1 MRLNKAIIA
10 LLAMVMVPLLGILAL
25 TGCSSSVLP
34 ETLEAKLASSPT
46 VEDHLA
52 AAMLYEKKAREL
64 DAEAVKYEAAASKID
79 PSEDPKGFQ
88 RGALAM
94 AAQQKR
100 QEAKEMQRLY
110 ALHFRQSN
118 VLQGKVEPE

>member
-1 MRLNKAIIA
+1 MRLNKAIIRS
-10 LLAMVMVPLLGILAL
+10 LAIVPLLGILAL

-34 ETLEAKLASSPT
+34 EALEAKLASSPT
-46 VEDHLA
+46 VEHHLA
-52 AAMLYEKKAREL
+52 AAILYEKKAREL

-88 RGALAM
+88 RGALTM
-94 AAQQKR
+94 AAEKKR
-100 QEAKEMQRLY
+100 QDAKEMQKLY

-118 VLQGKVEPE
+118 VLHGKVQPE

>member
-1 MRLNKAIIA
+1 MRLNKAIIGF
-10 LLAMVMVPLLGILAL
+10 LAMVPLLGILAL

-46 VEDHLA
+46 AEDHLA

-64 DAEAVKYEAAASKID
+64 DVEAVKYEAAASK
-79 PSEDPKGFQ
+79 SEDPKGFQ
-88 RGALAM
+88 RGALTM
-94 AAQQKR
+94 AAEKKR
-100 QEAKEMQRLY
+100 QDAKEMQKLY

-118 VLQGKVEPE
+118 VLHGKVQPE